1 MDEFAKLFR
10 PIRIQQ
16 CREERARAT
25 GRGVPARRRDP
36 RLTRGQLLA
45 SFCMYIDLC
54 MIGIAANSNRNI
66 MNDSWAGSLAGMS
79 IGVAERRDMVEFIV
93 ED

>member
-1 MDEFAKLFR
+1 
-10 PIRIQQ
+10 
-16 CREERARAT
+16 
-25 GRGVPARRRDP
+25 
-36 RLTRGQLLA
+36 
-45 SFCMYIDLC
+45 MYIDFC
-54 MIGIAANSNRNI
+54 MIGIADNSNRNI